1 MKLKS
6 RLNEYTKDDLLVLA
20 DNFKIK
26 LSSRLKKAEMI
37 EAMVAGM
44 SNPEIMRPR
53 LACLTDSELALLK
66 KTIKSSQDTGIDRI
80 MDSFQL
86 YMYFLGEFEEETD
99 NLVIYDEIKEVYAK
113 VEDEDF
119 LSEQKKK
126 GWFIK
131 CLRFFREYYG
141 VAPLEVIYKLYH
153 LKVKDSIVDMVK
165 NFLEI
170 PLDIRGCTVFP
181 EDELQVNEAGI
192 DKYLHTEYGI
202 LVHFDIFESGEVYPL
217 LRSQVGKDFYIP
229 SATQIEEI
237 THDCYESSSLAY
249 KKLHTFFMKKLH
261 MESELATTWCLN
273 VWMNSYNGD
282 SPTEIIKDLNEHDAV
297 FDGEDQIG
305 EFMNLLMD
313 AHNNTRLIE
322 NRGHK
327 PVELHSNNFT
337 GIPTIVPGSSKAASI
352 LGELQPQLSA
362 MGIPVE
368 LGKKV
373 YPNDPCPCGS
383 GKKYK
388 KCCGR

>member
-1 MKLKS
+1 MKLES

-37 EAMVAGM
+37 DALVAGM

-66 KTIKSSQDTGIDRI
+66 RAIKEPQNIGTDKI
-80 MDSFQL
+80 MDGMQL
-86 YMYFLGEFEEETD
+86 FIYCLGEFEKVTD

-119 LSEQKKK
+119 LLERKKK

-131 CLRFFREYYG
+131 CLQFFREYYG

-153 LKVKDSIVDMVK
+153 LKVKNSIKDMLGTI
-165 NFLEI
+165 LEI

-181 EDELQVNEAGI
+181 EDELQVNEVGI
-192 DKYLHTEYGI
+192 DKYLHTEYGL
-202 LVHFDIFESGEVYPL
+202 LVNLDIFESGEVYPL
-217 LRSQVGKDFYIP
+217 LRGQVGKDFYIP
-229 SATQIEEI
+229 SAAQIEEI
-237 THDCYESSSLAY
+237 THDCYESSSLVY

-261 MESELATTWCLN
+261 MENELATTWCLN

-282 SPTEIIKDLNEHDAV
+282 SPTEIINDLNEHDVV
-297 FDGEDQIG
+297 FDGEGQIG

-327 PVELHSNNFT
+327 PVELYSNNFT
-337 GIPTIVPGSSKAASI
+337 GMPTIVPGSSKVASI

>member
-1 MKLKS
+1 MKLES

-26 LSSRLKKAEMI
+26 VSSRLKKAEMI
-37 EAMVAGM
+37 DMLVAGM
-44 SNPEIMRPR
+44 CTPEIMRPR
-53 LACLTDSELALLK
+53 LSCLTDSELALFK
-66 KTIKSSQDTGIDRI
+66 GAIKEPQDIGADKIIDG
-80 MDSFQL
+80 MQL
-86 YMYFLGEFEEETD
+86 LIYCLGEFEEETD
-99 NLVIYDEIKEVYAK
+99 NLVIYDEIKEVYTK

-119 LSEQKKK
+119 ISERKKK
-126 GWFIK
+126 GWFMK

-153 LKVKDSIVDMVK
+153 LKVKDSIVDMVRII
-165 NFLEI
+165 LEI

-181 EDELQVNEAGI
+181 EDELQVNKAGI
-192 DKYLHTEYGI
+192 DKYLHTEYGL
-202 LVHFDIFESGEVYPL
+202 LVNLDIFENGEVYPL

-229 SATQIEEI
+229 SAALIEEI

-261 MESELATTWCLN
+261 MENELATTWCLN

-282 SPTEIIKDLNEHDAV
+282 SPTEIIKDLNEHDVV

-322 NRGHK
+322 NRGNK
-327 PVELHSNNFT
+327 
-337 GIPTIVPGSSKAASI
+337 
-352 LGELQPQLSA
+352 
-362 MGIPVE
+362 PVE

-388 KCCGR
+388 KCCGYSY